1 MKSGAFE
8 SKIRLDLETIFG
20 GSRRQHKSRKL
31 RRFNSVYWIWPNQIY
46 FQFCVPFHNLLT
58 NSSID
63 KKMKKPTRCA
73 WEWNS
78 GLQEKW
84 GGGRRGRLVTLPFL
98 PPAAPETQSHP
109 SLTAQKV
116 CKFLTCEAVFDN
128 ESCCGFGVLQGRVLV
143 GGVRVSGH
151 QTVHNLALI
160 VNQGVD

>member
-1 MKSGAFE
+1 MTTWV
-8 SKIRLDLETIFG
+8 DLMVAALHG
-20 GSRRQHKSRKL
+20 CRK
-31 RRFNSVYWIWPNQIY
+31 N
-46 FQFCVPFHNLLT
+46 
-58 NSSID
+58 
-63 KKMKKPTRCA
+63 
-73 WEWNS
+73 
-78 GLQEKW
+78 G